1 MSGFAGRWAEF
12 AGPRSGGQPA
22 ARPGRSAR
30 AGAGRLAGV
39 LAAALLVLAGPVAS
53 AWVGVSSAAA
63 TSTSAWTQL
72 FPATS
77 PPARYYA
84 PMAYDPATSQLV
96 LFGGNFGS
104 GNFGDTW
111 TWDGTTWSLLSSTGP
126 SARQGAAMAYDPATS
141 QLVLF
146 GGAGISGVLRDT
158 WTWNG
163 TAWTQLSP
171 TPSPPVRYVAS
182 MAYDPSTSQLVLFGG
197 FGSTARLGDT

>member
-1 MSGFAGRWAEF
+1 MSGFAGPRSGF

-84 PMAYDPATSQLV
+84 PMAYDPGTSQLV

-141 QLVLF
+141 QLVIF
-146 GGAGISGVLRDT
+146 GGFHGGELGDT

-182 MAYDPSTSQLVLFGG
+182 MAYDPATSQLV
-197 FGSTARLGDT
+197 